1 MAKNDAELQA
11 LEQPKS
17 RNEEYLN
24 FLCGRAVDINSLP
37 DKPYSRVEEYLEYLC
52 HNRGQGGG
60 GGQPLDTS
68 FIGATIQNNIITFQ
82 RQNGTTHDVN
92 LEDIIPNATK
102 ESIKEITV
110 VGKELVLTKVDNS
123 ELRVDLTQLL
133 SASNIS
139 FNGANSGLG
148 STDVQGA
155 IDEVKNLID
164 LLQAKNTTTHFVAD
178 NTEFEQLKNTTTFV
192 SGDIV
197 YVINSNGVVDYT
209 NTDVDNDGKAISL
222 IYDEKITG
230 FRVLSRDSEE
240 IVLKAS
246 SVTVEPTIN
255 GLNNVQEV
263 LDYLEEDKASLNKN
277 NVFTGINTFN
287 EINLIGKTPFVES
300 NGISQS
306 GGHKNEVYC
315 GRRDVSTHKNNPAS
329 NKQYVSA
336 IKIRIVN
343 TLNVGDT
350 VTGVCV
356 AEIEKR
362 TSRLDDIVGKT
373 IVFNGTF
380 IVEEDIKY
388 GKCIYVPVQKEYTSD
403 TYFLIGQKGARELRE
418 YFIADVSLCVNE
430 LYIDTLPQEGLEL
443 NHTKGNGWLIEHAL
457 VDDDI
462 NVREKLSQLVTSV
475 NQEVPVSGN
484 VIINAEHIP
493 YNNATS
499 NLLSTDVQKA
509 IDELKRDMV
518 LLDTSDIHIVSDSAE
533 LTTLLGQGTLK
544 KGDLIYII
552 NSNGV
557 VDFNGNNV
565 GNGGDPVAMIYD
577 SDITISGN
585 KLRVFSKFDTPI
597 NISADIVTYNDQ
609 VAQLGADNVQ
619 DAIVKLNEKF
629 VSDVIYDEP
638 TRTLKQTKNGQETDV
653 VTGIVTKWGDLE
665 YTTQSRLKNVFD
677 KNTQVEDN
685 KRFYFDHIEENPNW
699 KIAKIPCQAGDEFT
713 IIKNVDNDSSQ
724 IGLFDVGDVFIQKD
738 SATHKLVNGRRV
750 YRLAIPNN
758 VHNVSYFVVSMQNGV
773 TNVDEVMIFSG
784 NVADSNIP
792 TNYIPFADGASV
804 IIDSNEVALSFDKTG
819 TSLTSVTVHSAIK
832 ELDKKVVNTGTV
844 KRVNSQNPNS
854 QGEVTVNAEH
864 INYDDALTNLRAN
877 NVQDAIKKLK
887 EDMALID
894 GAEIFI
900 VPNKTELDNLLNQN
914 VVRHGDLIYVI
925 NSTGVVDFDNQ
936 PANGGNPVAM
946 IFDDSLNTGN
956 KLRVFSKFS
965 SNVNVSANNVSYND
979 ATTNL
984 GEVNVQGAIGKL
996 NEKIANAGTVK
1007 SVNSVMPQ
1015 VDGDVVLRGENIN
1028 VEVLFTPGT
1037 VRSHLEEIKTLAQTA
1052 QNEAQT
1058 ALLRA
1063 DNAFNGYNRL
1073 NPIVNSNTNEI
1084 TALKR
1089 RSQYRVGDVITTF
1102 RQSNNNYT
1110 IDNVEF
1116 IYLGRTNNTVSATTY
1131 PQLAQAFG
1139 LQSSTVNF
1147 TLPQIQDI
1155 ERFFNVNQRTYQ
1167 KHFIVAK
1174 IN

>member
-1 MAKNDAELQA
+1 M
-11 LEQPKS
+11 
-17 RNEEYLN
+17 
-24 FLCGRAVDINSLP
+24 
-37 DKPYSRVEEYLEYLC
+37 
-52 HNRGQGGG
+52 
-60 GGQPLDTS
+60 
-68 FIGATIQNNIITFQ
+68 
-82 RQNGTTHDVN
+82 
-92 LEDIIPNATK
+92 
-102 ESIKEITV
+102 
-110 VGKELVLTKVDNS
+110 
-123 ELRVDLTQLL
+123 
-133 SASNIS
+133 
-139 FNGANSGLG
+139 
-148 STDVQGA
+148 
-155 IDEVKNLID
+155 
-164 LLQAKNTTTHFVAD
+164 
-178 NTEFEQLKNTTTFV
+178 
-192 SGDIV
+192 
-197 YVINSNGVVDYT
+197 
-209 NTDVDNDGKAISL
+209 
-222 IYDEKITG
+222 
-230 FRVLSRDSEE
+230 
-240 IVLKAS
+240 
-246 SVTVEPTIN
+246 
-255 GLNNVQEV
+255 

-380 IVEEDIKY
+380 IVEEDIQY

-418 YFIADVSLCVNE
+418 YFIADTSLCVNE

-443 NHTKGNGWLIEHAL
+443 NHIKGNGWLIEHAL

-475 NQEVPVSGN
+475 NQEVPVRGN

-509 IDELKRDMV
+509 IDELKRDMA

-677 KNTQVEDN
+677 KNTQVEND
-685 KRFYFDHIEENPNW
+685 KKYYFDNITDDPDW
-699 KIAKIPCQAGDEFT
+699 KIIKIPCNIGDSFT
-713 IIKNVDNDSSQ
+713 IIKGSTNDSSQ
-724 IGLFDVGDVFIQKD
+724 IGYYKD
-738 SATHKLVNGRRV
+738 DGTHIKRGGASNKVVNGKVV
-750 YRLAIPNN
+750 YRFTVPND
-758 VHNVSYFVVSMQNGV
+758 VQDVSYFVISIQNGITDV
-773 TNVDEVMIFSG
+773 NEVMVFNQNVSDNDLPTKYVPFSG
-784 NVADSNIP
+784 GAEVLINSN
-792 TNYIPFADGASV
+792 N
-804 IIDSNEVALSFDKTG
+804 VALSFDNNG
-819 TSLTSVTVHSAIK
+819 TNLTSVTVHSAIK
-832 ELDKKVVNTGTV
+832 ELDKKVGSAGGGTV
-844 KRVNSQNPNS
+844 TSVNGINP
-854 QGEVTVNAEH
+854 QGGEVT
-864 INYDDALTNLRAN
+864 LTATVTQNVGQDIVLRVGNQDFATLQCMTD
-877 NVQDAIKKLK
+877 QDA
-887 EDMALID
+887 
-894 GAEIFI
+894 
-900 VPNKTELDNLLNQN
+900 
-914 VVRHGDLIYVI
+914 
-925 NSTGVVDFDNQ
+925 
-936 PANGGNPVAM
+936 
-946 IFDDSLNTGN
+946 NT
-956 KLRVFSKFS
+956 
-965 SNVNVSANNVSYND
+965 
-979 ATTNL
+979 
-984 GEVNVQGAIGKL
+984 I
-996 NEKIANAGTVK
+996 IAG
-1007 SVNSVMPQ
+1007 
-1015 VDGDVVLRGENIN
+1015 
-1028 VEVLFTPGT
+1028 
-1037 VRSHLEEIKTLAQTA
+1037 
-1052 QNEAQT
+1052 
-1058 ALLRA
+1058 
-1063 DNAFNGYNRL
+1063 
-1073 NPIVNSNTNEI
+1073 
-1084 TALKR
+1084 
-1089 RSQYRVGDVITTF
+1089 
-1102 RQSNNNYT
+1102 
-1110 IDNVEF
+1110 
-1116 IYLGRTNNTVSATTY
+1116 
-1131 PQLAQAFG
+1131 
-1139 LQSSTVNF
+1139 F
-1147 TLPQIQDI
+1147 TL
-1155 ERFFNVNQRTYQ
+1155 
-1167 KHFIVAK
+1167 
-1174 IN
+1174 